1 MGNKLAES
9 SATYAFDS
17 FSSKCF
23 VCTGVCVQVC
33 ARAGSRAGYRE
44 ENERMKGF
52 KRLTKEAAQ
61 KV

>member
-1 MGNKLAES
+1 MLLIQN
-9 SATYAFDS
+9 TS